1 MSTVSNCMR
10 TSADSSWGIEQIK
23 KEIFIN
29 LQDAEVCTNKGTQS
43 EMQDSCNGYKTASM
57 QTYPNTLR
65 NSDE

>member
-1 MSTVSNCMR
+1 MSTISNCMH

-29 LQDAEVCTNKGTQS
+29 LQDAKLCENKGNES
-43 EMQDSCNGYKTASM
+43 EMQDSCNGYKTSSI

-65 NSDE
+65 NSNE